1 RFDFNSPGEESG
13 EFVSRINKKFKEDN
27 QEFDAGESD
36 SSQWLLGP
44 TLRNRGSIHS
54 DTWSGTALELAD
66 KKFIAI
72 YPVSGWWKELKKEN
86 RQSSIARFS
95 LIISIETKE
104 NNLEV
109 HNEISQL
116 LRIDTEIENVI
127 EI

>member
-1 RFDFNSPGEESG
+1 MVE
-13 EFVSRINKKFKEDN
+13 
-27 QEFDAGESD
+27 
-36 SSQWLLGP
+36 
-44 TLRNRGSIHS
+44 
-54 DTWSGTALELAD
+54 GT
-66 KKFIAI
+66 
-72 YPVSGWWKELKKEN
+72 KKEN

>member
-1 RFDFNSPGEESG
+1 M
-13 EFVSRINKKFKEDN
+13 
-27 QEFDAGESD
+27 
-36 SSQWLLGP
+36 
-44 TLRNRGSIHS
+44 
-54 DTWSGTALELAD
+54 
-66 KKFIAI
+66 
-72 YPVSGWWKELKKEN
+72 SGWWKELKKEN

-116 LRIDTEIENVI
+116 LKIDTEIENVI